1 MAKIVW
7 IASYPRSG
15 NTWLRFLLGNLIAGP
30 IENSA
35 QLLTL
40 IPDIHRAISAAH
52 LHGPRS
58 TLIKTHWAW
67 HAAFPLR
74 EDTQGAIYLMRHP
87 VDVLASNLRFY
98 ARWHIGDDP
107 ATAGERARQWVRN
120 YIEQGGSPRWRRDGY
135 GSWDENVASWTE
147 SRLPFPR
154 LVLRYEQLKADPAA
168 VMDEINKTLNLGRDE
183 AAIAAAIEASSVERL
198 RIMEDRE
205 VERRQPGIFFT
216 AQVGERFDDAVRF
229 IGQQAES
236 DATYRLT
243 DAERDRA
250 LERFAPAMRRF
261 DYA

>member
-30 IENSA
+30 IETSA

-52 LHGPRS
+52 LHGPHS

-87 VDVLASNLRFY
+87 VEVLASNLRFY
-98 ARWHIGDDP
+98 ARRHIGEDP
-107 ATAGERARQWVRN
+107 ATADERTRQWVSD
-120 YIEQGGSPRWRRDGY
+120 YIDHGGSSRWRRDGF
-135 GSWDENVASWTE
+135 GSWEENVASWTE

-154 LVLRYEQLKADPAA
+154 LVLRYERLKADPAA

-198 RIMEDRE
+198 RAMEDRE
-205 VERRQPGIFFT
+205 VERRQSGIFFT

-243 DAERDRA
+243 DAERNRA
-250 LERFAPAMRRF
+250 LERFAPALRRF